1 MDSKPSEVFG
11 DKESKRGPLIG
22 QEKQKLGNVNT
33 AKILSESESRNPAI
47 KLLDGH
53 VLTKK

>member
-22 QEKQKLGNVNT
+22 QEKQKLGNVIYC
-33 AKILSESESRNPAI
+33 KDLI
-47 KLLDGH
+47 
-53 VLTKK
+53 